1 MMMHNLHVLKEWF
14 KLLKTNNMKGKII
27 KTDKEWMVE
36 IQSDLHGYGIG
47 WGDPMIYPLFI
58 TDENIW
64 EGKEVEVEPI
74 QYDSNFLPVIV
85 KIKTN
90 NMKPKTFEELFAG
103 SGIEPTKDEN
113 GGVHYNFNATL
124 KNKPMKLYAEEQL
137 QEAYNRGLM
146 DGRLNNVDY
155 SIPDGFTPIELPSDE
170 EIEQE
175 AYYKVS
181 DHTENPYASFKS
193 GAKWMKEQ
201 ILNQKK

>member
-1 MMMHNLHVLKEWF
+1 
-14 KLLKTNNMKGKII
+14 MKGKII

-113 GGVHYNFNATL
+113 GGVHYNFNTTL
-124 KNKPMKLYAEEQL
+124 KNKPMIKQL
-137 QEAYNRGLM
+137 
-146 DGRLNNVDY
+146 
-155 SIPDGFTPIELPSDE
+155 
-170 EIEQE
+170 EIEQPKLTE
-175 AYYKVS
+175 EQEEQQYWDSLKFNSHKWIEHTKGYYS
-181 DHTENPYASFKS
+181 CEFCNTNHTSVMPVNGHTLCSKNPH
-193 GAKWMKEQ
+193 
-201 ILNQKK
+201 IHNQNK